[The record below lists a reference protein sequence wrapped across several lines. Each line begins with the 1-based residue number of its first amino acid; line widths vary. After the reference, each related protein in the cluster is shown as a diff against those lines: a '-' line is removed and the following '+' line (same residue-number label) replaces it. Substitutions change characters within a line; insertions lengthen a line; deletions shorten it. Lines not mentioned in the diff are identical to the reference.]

1 MADEPM
7 VPDLEALNT
16 GFREFIPHNKALNLA
31 LTRVQVEQPACC
43 EMVLPWNEALV
54 GNPDTGVL
62 HGGSITTLLDAAGGA
77 AVYLHLRAPTPIA
90 TLDLRIDFLGPSTPG
105 LAVYARAEC
114 VKATRNVAFVR
125 MVAAHD
131 LSGPPLAT
139 ASATYMLGT
148 KGKPVT
154 GQS

>member
-1 MADEPM
+1 MADDPTG
-7 VPDLEALNT
+7 PDIEALNA
-16 GFREFIPHNKALNLA
+16 GFREFIPHNKALNLS
-31 LTRVQVEQPACC
+31 LTRVHVDPAFV
-43 EMVLPWNEALV
+43 EMVLPWNEALI

-62 HGGSITTLLDAAGGA
+62 HGGAITTLLDAAGGA
-77 AVYLHLRAPTPIA
+77 AVYLHLRSPTPIA
-90 TLDLRIDFLGPSTPG
+90 TLDLRIDFLGPSTSG
-105 LAVYARAEC
+105 QAVYARAEC

-148 KGKPVT
+148 KGKAVT